1 MTPVERVDLLY
12 RELVAH
18 YHEAPDAE
26 VRAAVKLLLVAVDGL
41 KRHGG
46 SDWARLVYE
55 YLAIAER
62 DPERFE
68 RILRGNRANA
78 SSPPRPDDSFLC

>member
-1 MTPVERVDLLY
+1 MTPLERVDVLY

-18 YHEAPDAE
+18 YGEAEDAE
-26 VRAAVKLLLVAVDGL
+26 VRAAVKLLLVAIDGL

-46 SDWARLVYE
+46 TGWAGLVYD

-62 DPERFE
+62 DPDRFA
-68 RILRGNRANA
+68 RILRANRAGA
-78 SSPPRPDDSFLC
+78 SSPPTAEDAFLC